1 MLANAQRFRPPH
13 ITAMDLKSI
22 VEVAAGLAGV
32 VSTSLELQR
41 RVRDYQLDARSDRLR
56 ARAEKLAKFLQVQ
69 TQLHNG
75 GANEQLTQQ
84 AISSTKA
91 ELDGVLKE
99 LVRVQQAGAI
109 KVDQIS
115 LIRRWLLLFAPA
127 RRLAW
132 ILHFGFYFSV
142 SFLVL
147 SVFEIKEVSASR
159 LVPVTV
165 IVAEICASAT
175 IAVLLRYWALM
186 EKRWAEGFRPNPS
199 PMRRRLLWYGP
210 ASRRELIARAGLL
223 FGLFQFG
230 PFLSTAWLSLFRQ
243 ALTFAQLA
251 VTLIVFYAWNIA
263 ELTLAN
269 NPVEMKFPRNLR
281 FLRWPHTQIAWFWT
295 ICFYFIAG
303 AAIFLIRQVA
313 TVDVVPAAYR
323 HEKFMHVGAIIG
335 LIINFLLAYLLPMYA
350 LNRILLAQ
358 SEQKAPR
365 QELLRS

>member
-1 MLANAQRFRPPH
+1 MLNISAATYH
-13 ITAMDLKSI
+13 VMDLKSI

-41 RVRDYQLDARSDRLR
+41 RVKDYQLDARGDRLR

-75 GANEQLTQQ
+75 GADQQLTQQ

-99 LVRVQQAGAI
+99 LVKVQQAAGAI
-109 KVDQIS
+109 KVDEMS
-115 LIRRWLLLFAPA
+115 LIRRWLLLFVPA

-147 SVFEIKEVSASR
+147 SVFEFKAVSASR

-165 IVAEICASAT
+165 IVLEISASAT

-199 PMRRRLLWYGP
+199 PMCRGLLWYGP

-223 FGLFQFG
+223 FGLFQIG
-230 PFLSTAWLSLFRQ
+230 PFLLTTWTSLFRQ

-263 ELTLAN
+263 ELSLAN

-281 FLRWPHTQIAWFWT
+281 FLRWPHNQIAWFWT
-295 ICFYFIAG
+295 ICFYLMAG
-303 AAIFLIRQVA
+303 GTIFLIKQVA
-313 TVDVVPAAYR
+313 TVNIIPAAYR
-323 HEKFMHVGAIIG
+323 HEKFMHIGAIIG
-335 LIINFLLAYLLPMYA
+335 LMINFLLAYLLPMYA

-358 SEQKAPR
+358 SEQKAPAR
-365 QELLRS
+365 NCSVLD